1 MRVKKF
7 HGSIHVSN
15 EYLKAEPEQ
24 AVDDAHAMLGR
35 QFLVPL
41 KGPRGGRYEAIG
53 EMSAVERSD
62 QDSYDWAHNVTRF
75 GATRMAKY
83 VRPHR

>member
-15 EYLKAEPEQ
+15 EYLKAEPEH
-24 AVDDAHAMLGR
+24 ATEDAERMLLR

-53 EMSAVERSD
+53 EMSAVEQSD
-62 QDSYDWAHNVTRF
+62 QDSYEWAHNVTRF

-83 VRPHR
+83 VRLHR